1 MVTVVRLLVI
11 GDVVGRSGR
20 RAVREWL
27 PRLKDEHGIDLV
39 IANGE
44 NVAGGNGVTRET
56 AQELFGYCV
65 DVLTMGNHVWDKRE
79 VLGFIDRERRIVRP
93 ANYPP
98 GTPGLPY
105 GVYPTERGPKV
116 AVGNLSGRVFMSAL
130 DCPFRRADEIVA
142 EMSRVTP
149 LVVIDFHAEA
159 TAEKV
164 ALGWHL
170 AGRVTAVVGTHT
182 HVQTADERIL
192 PGGTAYI
199 TDVGMTGPRDSVIGV
214 KRDIVIEKFMRQL
227 PQKFEVATG
236 PCQFNA
242 VVIEAEE
249 ESGRA
254 VAITR
259 VSLWEE

>member
-1 MVTVVRLLVI
+1 MRLLVI

-27 PRLKDEHGIDLV
+27 PGLKAEHGIDLV

-56 AQELFGYCV
+56 AQELFSYGV
-65 DVLTMGNHVWDKRE
+65 DILTMGNHVWDKRE
-79 VLGFIDRERRIVRP
+79 VLGFIDREQRIVRP

-105 GVYPTERGPKV
+105 GIYPTGRGPKV
-116 AVGNLSGRVFMSAL
+116 AVGNLSGRVFMPAL

-142 EMSRVTP
+142 EMRHITP

-170 AGRVTAVVGTHT
+170 DGRVTAVLGTHT

-199 TDVGMTGPRDSVIGV
+199 TDLGMTGPRDSVIGV
-214 KRDIVIEKFMRQL
+214 KRDIVIEKFVRQL
-227 PQKFEVATG
+227 PQKFEVAAG
-236 PCQFNA
+236 PRQFNA
-242 VVIEAEE
+242 VVVTAEE
-249 ESGRA
+249 ESGKA
-254 VAITR
+254 VGITR
-259 VSLWEE
+259 INLWEEY

>member
-1 MVTVVRLLVI
+1 MRLLVL
-11 GDVVGRSGR
+11 GDVVGRPGR

-27 PRLKDEHGIDLV
+27 PGLKAEHGVDLV

-44 NVAGGNGVTRET
+44 NVAGGNGITRET
-56 AQELFGYCV
+56 AQELFDCGV

-79 VLGFIDRERRIVRP
+79 VLGFIDREPRIVRP

-105 GVYPTERGPKV
+105 GIYPTVRGPKV

-142 EMSRVTP
+142 EMRRVTP
-149 LVVIDFHAEA
+149 LVIIDFHAEA
-159 TAEKV
+159 TSEKV
-164 ALGWHL
+164 ALGWYL

-182 HVQTADERIL
+182 HVQTADERLL

-199 TDVGMTGPRDSVIGV
+199 TDLGMTGPRNSVIGV
-214 KRDIVIEKFMRQL
+214 KREIVIEKFVRQL
-227 PQKFEVATG
+227 PQKFETATG
-236 PCQFNA
+236 PRQLNA
-242 VVIEAEE
+242 VVIVAEE
-249 ESGRA
+249 DTGKA
-254 VAITR
+254 VGITR
-259 VSLWEE
+259 INLWEE